1 MDIPYHIIITTDLIP
16 GQSMVQIEVQQGS
29 ILEAACEA
37 IVNAANSQGWMGGGV
52 AGAIKRAAG
61 PQVEEEAVRQAPT
74 PVGGAIVTSGGAT
87 RFRGI
92 IHAPTMERPAMRIPF
107 ENVGKATAAALRL
120 AEASGFAT
128 IALPGMGTGV
138 GGVDH
143 QAAAVSMIAA
153 IRQFPAGRLQRVLLM
168 DVDPAM
174 VAAWRRALADRRV
187 AP

>member
-1 MDIPYHIIITTDLIP
+1 MKL
-16 GQSMVQIEVQQGS
+16 QIAIQQDS
-29 ILEAACEA
+29 ILEATVDA

-61 PQVEEEAVRQAPT
+61 KQVEEEAVAQGPT
-74 PVGGAIVTSGGAT
+74 PVGEAILTSGGKT

-92 IHAPTMERPAMRIPF
+92 IHAPTMERPAMRIPV
-107 ENVGKATAAALRL
+107 ENVGKATTAALRL
-120 AEASGFAT
+120 ADAAGFAT

-143 QAAAVSMIAA
+143 EAAAKSMIEA
-153 IRQFPAGRLQRVLLM
+153 IRQFSGGRLQRVFLI

-174 VAAWRRALADRRV
+174 VTAWRKAV
-187 AP
+187 AEQEARS

>member
-1 MDIPYHIIITTDLIP
+1 
-16 GQSMVQIEVQQGS
+16 MVQIEILQGS

-61 PQVEEEAVRQAPT
+61 PEVENEAVRQGPT

-92 IHAPTMERPAMRIPF
+92 IHAPTMERPATRIPI
-107 ENVGKATAAALRL
+107 ENVGKATAAALRR
-120 AEASGFAT
+120 AEESGFAA

-143 QAAAVSMIAA
+143 QAAAASMIAA
-153 IRQFPAGRLQRVLLM
+153 IRRFPGGRLKRVLLV
-168 DVDPAM
+168 DIDPAM
-174 VAAWRRALADRRV
+174 VAAWQRALMDRK
-187 AP
+187 ATP